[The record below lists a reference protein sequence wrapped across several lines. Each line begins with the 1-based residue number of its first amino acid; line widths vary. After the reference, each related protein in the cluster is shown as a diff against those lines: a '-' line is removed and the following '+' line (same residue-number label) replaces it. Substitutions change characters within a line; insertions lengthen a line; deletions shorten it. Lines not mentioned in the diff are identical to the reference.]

1 MATTEQRIRQ
11 LVSENL
17 EVDGQPVDLSGDL
30 NTGLGALGVSSLD
43 VVAFAKLVSEEFNI
57 TFTIEDCETVD
68 TIQKLIDHIGRLGL
82 LSAFGRYA
90 AVAGQVEGAI
100 QSGAIYFT
108 GFQPYNAA
116 LLPLSLIE

>member
-57 TFTIEDCETVD
+57 TFTIEDCETVN
-68 TIQKLIDHIGRLGL
+68 TIQKLIDHIDG
-82 LSAFGRYA
+82 
-90 AVAGQVEGAI
+90 
-100 QSGAIYFT
+100 
-108 GFQPYNAA
+108 
-116 LLPLSLIE
+116 

>member
-43 VVAFAKLVSEEFNI
+43 VVAFAKLVSDEFNI
-57 TFTIEDCETVD
+57 TFTIEDCETVN
-68 TIQKLIDHIGRLGL
+68 TIQKLIDHIDG
-82 LSAFGRYA
+82 
-90 AVAGQVEGAI
+90 
-100 QSGAIYFT
+100 
-108 GFQPYNAA
+108 
-116 LLPLSLIE
+116 

>member
-68 TIQKLIDHIGRLGL
+68 TIQKLIDHIDG
-82 LSAFGRYA
+82 
-90 AVAGQVEGAI
+90 
-100 QSGAIYFT
+100 
-108 GFQPYNAA
+108 
-116 LLPLSLIE
+116 

>member
-17 EVDGQPVDLSGDL
+17 EVDGQPVDLSGGL

-68 TIQKLIDHIGRLGL
+68 TIQKLIDHIDG
-82 LSAFGRYA
+82 
-90 AVAGQVEGAI
+90 
-100 QSGAIYFT
+100 
-108 GFQPYNAA
+108 
-116 LLPLSLIE
+116 